1 MYIKN
6 IRCPKVGKGTEEDPI
21 RPDVDSV
28 MPILK
33 EIRETV
39 FKSEKYKDKTFFIVQ
54 VVKDLGDEFEVEV
67 KADKSPEEIAK
78 ELGIEVIK

>member
-1 MYIKN
+1 MYVEKV
-6 IRCPKVGKGTEEDPI
+6 RCSKVGDGSEENPI

-33 EIRETV
+33 EIRDFV
-39 FKSEKYKDKTFFIVQ
+39 FKSGKYKDRTFFTVQ

-78 ELGIEVIK
+78 ELGIA